1 MKKTFFIGMLSIGL
15 GFFLGNI
22 FMSEKS
28 ILQKNWNKE
37 EKYYFIQ
44 EGIYSSYENLKNN
57 LISIKQKVI
66 DQEKDKYYVYVGITK
81 DKKLASK
88 IKDIYQKR
96 GINSHTIEK
105 YLDSE
110 EFLQNVLQF
119 DNLIKKTED
128 EEDILTIESVV
139 LANYEEIL
147 KKE

>member
-1 MKKTFFIGMLSIGL
+1 MKKTILIGMLSVSL

-28 ILQKNWNKE
+28 ILKKNWNKE

-44 EGIYSSYENLKNN
+44 EGIYSSYDNLKNN

-66 DQEKDKYYVYVGITK
+66 DKKKDKYYVYVGITK
-81 DKKLASK
+81 NKVLATK
-88 IKDIYQKR
+88 IQEIYKKR
-96 GINSHTIEK
+96 GINSHTVEK

-119 DNLIKKTED
+119 DNLIKNTEE